1 MSDFLKINTRD
12 LVKGA
17 VVAILAVI
25 TSGLVTI
32 LESGAMPTIA
42 QLKGIGMVALTAGVS
57 YLLKNFLTNS
67 ADEVMTKEPTA

>member
-1 MSDFLKINTRD
+1 
-12 LVKGA
+12 
-17 VVAILAVI
+17 
-25 TSGLVTI
+25 
-32 LESGAMPTIA
+32 MPTLA